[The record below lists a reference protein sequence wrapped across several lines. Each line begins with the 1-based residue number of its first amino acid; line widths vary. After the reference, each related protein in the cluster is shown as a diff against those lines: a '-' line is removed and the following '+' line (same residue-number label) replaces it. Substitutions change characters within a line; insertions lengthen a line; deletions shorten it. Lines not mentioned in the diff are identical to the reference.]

1 MVFHGTFVLA
11 QLKLWPMSAF
21 DRAIP
26 DPASLARLMAELDT
40 PMEEHEAMIE
50 QIDIVRHE
58 RFMREIQSDPR
69 VREEWERF
77 LFATRDDEIDDF

>member
-1 MVFHGTFVLA
+1 MCV
-11 QLKLWPMSAF
+11 SAF

-40 PMEEHEAMIE
+40 PMEESEAMIE
-50 QIDIVRHE
+50 VIDAVRHE
-58 RFMREIQSDPR
+58 RFMREIESDPR

-77 LFATRDDEIDDF
+77 LFATRDDDADDF